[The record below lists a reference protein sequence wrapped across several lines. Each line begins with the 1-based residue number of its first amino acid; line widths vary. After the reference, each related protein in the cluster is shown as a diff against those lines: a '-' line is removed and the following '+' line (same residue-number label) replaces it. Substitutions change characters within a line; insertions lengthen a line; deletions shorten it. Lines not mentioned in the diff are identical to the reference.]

1 MSDDISGRMDA
12 EITLSFESERI
23 AGMVKDSLAPEVN
36 TVGER
41 VEEKIET
48 KGNSLIITLKAKDLI
63 ALKAA
68 VNSYI
73 NWVGLSHKIGGEF
86 NGGNKP

>member
-1 MSDDISGRMDA
+1 MQAMDA
-12 EITLSFESERI
+12 EIVLRFESEKI
-23 AGMVKDSLAPEVN
+23 AETIKSSLAPELN

-48 KGNSLIITLKAKDLI
+48 RGNSLVITLKAKDLI

-73 NWVGLSHKIGGEF
+73 NWVGLAYKIGGEF